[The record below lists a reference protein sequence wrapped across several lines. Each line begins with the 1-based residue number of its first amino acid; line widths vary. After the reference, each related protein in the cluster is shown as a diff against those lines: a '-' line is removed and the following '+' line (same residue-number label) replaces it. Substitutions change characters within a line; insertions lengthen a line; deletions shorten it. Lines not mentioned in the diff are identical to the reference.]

1 MAAGAINVDI
11 TINGEPVKDDHIQRF
26 TVERDVNQPDMC
38 TVVLTNQN
46 AVYTSKVKIAH
57 SLKIEV
63 GSEQD
68 KKTIWE
74 GEVVGIEPRFSGKE
88 KTTVGLR
95 GMNKLH
101 RLLRGKVSKTYA
113 KKSDKEILQEVLTG
127 LDLEFSHP
135 KAVSIKYD
143 HVYQHNQ
150 SPLEFARTRIGRLGA
165 HLWCVGTKVFVKWP
179 DFQLDSGIKLSVN
192 PGKGN
197 LGLLEFHPRMSSALV
212 VKKVTVKGWNP
223 ETKELITA
231 TADAQGS
238 KLGSTN
244 ASSGAGAHG
253 NEETFSVD
261 QPIWSKEEAQLLAD
275 AHLKELSLTYVTGTA
290 RTFGSNKFDLGQVIA
305 VDVDAEDGKTKDPF
319 SGKYYIM
326 GLTHTFVAHGGKDGF
341 TTDLRLARDAQDA

>member
-1 MAAGAINVDI
+1 MSAGAINVDI
-11 TINGEPVKDDHIQRF
+11 TINDEPVKDDHIQRF

-63 GSEQD
+63 GTKPD

-74 GEVVGIEPRFSGKE
+74 GEVVGIEPRFSGRE
-88 KTTVGLR
+88 KTTVALR

-101 RLLRGKVSKTYA
+101 RLIRAKASKTYA
-113 KKSDKEILQEVLTG
+113 KKSDKDILQEVLTG
-127 LDLEFSHP
+127 FDLDFSHP

-150 SPLEFARTRIGRLGA
+150 SALEFARTRIGRIGA
-165 HLWCVGTKVFVKWP
+165 HLWCVGTKVYVRWP
-179 DFQLDSGIKLSVN
+179 DFQQDSGIKLSVN
-192 PGKGN
+192 PGSDGG
-197 LGLLEFHPRMSSALV
+197 GLLDFHPRMSSAAV

-231 TADAQGS
+231 VAEAQGS

-275 AHLKELSLTYVTGTA
+275 AHLKETSMTYVTGTA
-290 RTFGSNKFDLGQVIA
+290 RTLGSNKFDLGQVIT
-305 VDVDAEDGKTKDPF
+305 VDVDAAAAKDPF

-326 GLTHTFVAHGGKDGF
+326 GLTHSFVAHGGKDGF
-341 TTDLRLARDAQDA
+341 TTELRLARDAQDA